1 MGHRGECASG
11 GMVDLAQP
19 LASQLAL
26 LFQLRPR
33 IQRSSNE
40 RQKNA
45 QSIRGC
51 DCQIENDDRT
61 EDG

>member
-1 MGHRGECASG
+1 
-11 GMVDLAQP
+11 MVDLAQP